1 MLLCY
6 LAFPSVS
13 LFPSTSFPYLWA
25 RSKNNEHI
33 LTFDRD
39 SDQDVGRKSVRKQCC
54 HENVMSSMV
63 NIVNNT
69 VLYIFGS

>member
-13 LFPSTSFPYLWA
+13 LFPSTLFPCLWT
-25 RSKNNEHI
+25 RSKTNEHI

-39 SDQDVGRKSVRKQCC
+39 SDQDVGRRSVRKQCC
-54 HENVMSSMV
+54 YENVMSSMV
-63 NIVNNT
+63 TRVNNT